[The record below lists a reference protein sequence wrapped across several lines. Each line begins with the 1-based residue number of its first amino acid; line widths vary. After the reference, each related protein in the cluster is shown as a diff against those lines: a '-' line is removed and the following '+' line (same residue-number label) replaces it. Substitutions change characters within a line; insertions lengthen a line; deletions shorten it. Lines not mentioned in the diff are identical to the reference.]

1 MRFKRKEYWIFLIPA
16 MVTFILFIFIPFVFG
31 SLYSFTDWNGV
42 SSDFNIVGISNYIK
56 AFNDEVFT
64 TALLKTIIFSG
75 LTVIFTNIIGLAFA
89 FIVTQKGKFTNFMRG
104 AFFFPN
110 LIGGII
116 LGFIWQFVFTQVF
129 VFIGDTVPALS
140 PVFNNWLA
148 SPYGAFAALVV
159 VTTWQLSGYVMLIYI
174 AAINNMPEDILE
186 AADIDGASE
195 VVKFFKVKIPLLM
208 SGFTVALFFTL
219 SSTLK
224 AFDLNLSL
232 TDGGPFNST
241 TLATLDIY
249 RTGFS
254 QGDFGL
260 AQSKAIIF
268 LVIVATVS
276 IFQVLTTKT
285 KEIEY

>member
-1 MRFKRKEYWIFLIPA
+1 MRFKRKEYWIFILPA
-16 MVTFILFIFIPFVFG
+16 LVTFTLFMLIPFVFG

-42 SSDFNIVGISNYIK
+42 SSEFNIVGLTNYTK
-56 AFNDEVFT
+56 ALHDEVFIG
-64 TALLKTIIFSG
+64 ALGKTVVFSL
-75 LTVIFTNIIGLAFA
+75 LTVVFTNIIGLAFA

-129 VFIGDTVPALS
+129 VYIGDTVPALS

-148 SPYGAFAALVV
+148 SPTGAFAALVI

-174 AAINNMPEDILE
+174 AAINNMPEDVLE

-195 VVKFFKVKIPLLM
+195 LVKFFKVKIPLLM

-254 QGDFGL
+254 SGDFGL

-268 LVIVATVS
+268 LVIVAAVS
-276 IFQVLTTKT
+276 IFQVLSTKK

>member
-1 MRFKRKEYWIFLIPA
+1 MKFKRKEYWLFLVPA
-16 MVTFILFIFIPFVFG
+16 LVTFALFMFIPFIFG
-31 SLYSFTDWNGV
+31 TLYSFTDWNGI
-42 SSDFNIVGISNYIK
+42 SSDFNIVGFSNYAK
-56 AFNDEVFT
+56 AFNDEVFVS
-64 TALLKTIIFSG
+64 ALIKTLVFSG
-75 LTVIFTNIIGLAFA
+75 LTVISTNIIGLTFA

-129 VFIGDTVPALS
+129 VYIGDTIPALS
-140 PVFNNWLA
+140 PIFNNWL
-148 SPYGAFAALVV
+148 STPYGAFAAMVI

-174 AAINNMPEDILE
+174 AAINNMPEDVLE
-186 AADIDGASE
+186 AADIDGASS
-195 VVKFFKVKIPLLM
+195 VVKFFKVKVPLLM

-254 QGDFGL
+254 SGDFGL

-276 IFQVLTTKT
+276 IFQVLSTKT

>member
-1 MRFKRKEYWIFLIPA
+1 MKFKRKEYWLFLLPA
-16 MVTFILFIFIPFVFG
+16 LVTFILFMIIPFIIGTF
-31 SLYSFTDWNGV
+31 YSFTDWNGV
-42 SSDFNIVGISNYIK
+42 SSNFNFVGAGNYVK
-56 AFNDEVFT
+56 AVQDEVFT
-64 TALLKTIIFSG
+64 SAILKTILFSG
-75 LTVIFTNIIGLAFA
+75 LTVIFTNIIGLCFA
-89 FIVTQKGKFTNFMRG
+89 FLVTQKGKFTNFMRG

-116 LGFIWQFVFTQVF
+116 LGFIWQFVFSQVF
-129 VFIGDTVPALS
+129 VYIGEAVPAVS
-140 PVFNNWLA
+140 PVFYNWLA
-148 SPYGAFAALVV
+148 SPVGAFAAMVL

-195 VVKFFKVKIPLLM
+195 MTKFFKVKIPLLM

-224 AFDLNLSL
+224 VFDLNLSL

-241 TLATLDIY
+241 TLATLNIY

-254 QGDFGL
+254 AGDFGL
-260 AQSKAIIF
+260 AQSKSIMF
-268 LVIVATVS
+268 LVIVAVVT
-276 IFQVLTTKT
+276 IFQVLSTKN